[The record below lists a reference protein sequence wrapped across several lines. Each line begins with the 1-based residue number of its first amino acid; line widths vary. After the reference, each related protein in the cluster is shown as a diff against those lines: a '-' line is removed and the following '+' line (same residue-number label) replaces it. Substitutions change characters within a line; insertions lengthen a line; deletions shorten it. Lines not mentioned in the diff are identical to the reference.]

1 MEKEAHRQRPKLL
14 KYRKSICHNDIF
26 GLKMTNQQ
34 CKKKR
39 RRKVKNSILESLSVR
54 LQQAIKNVEGEEIL
68 TQLHTVQN
76 VLSVLKKVKKA
87 KKIKVRSPLGRKLLS
102 LDQCDSEN
110 CPDPEKDEADGDL
123 KETNEAEIDDE
134 DSEDEEINEHDEESE
149 DEEIDE
155 DDEEREDGENED
167 EESEDE
173 EIGDEDLLD
182 AESLAKLL
190 ANKDLSE
197 KIAAMNDVLD
207 DLESKLKLNLQEIDE
222 DLYVSAI
229 QSLIVYIYSVE
240 EMQEVPRS
248 KQSSEDVTLLQQ
260 LSDRM
265 KAMKKTYLSQVTN
278 FELFFSKSWELFI
291 EIIEDKIFLDRS
303 NRESVDKINEFAF
316 NFHYAAEIEKIIRR
330 RAIEDETDIIEE
342 FEEDLGMMRQVYE
355 HLGFA
360 EEIQDEGYFSRMLSG
375 MVSEEED
382 DEETH
387 KNRKLL
393 SIPDEVPSEGYC
405 SKDDPDCDSPSESLL
420 KKKEMSVPDV
430 DRPLTDLEK
439 CDGLLR
445 RARQIGQSTLQEDKL
460 RVLTGGEKVK
470 YIKSFITE
478 LKESRGIVHDYN
490 QHLKNIKD
498 PQDYH
503 RCYKMLEEDLGKLQ
517 KQMGNTNWLKHLSS
531 LIASNDKEVLAELT
545 DLLQDRNIDKD
556 STSFKKRNLLS
567 VKNDD
572 FCEKDDVG
580 CRERKSFTNDQ
591 DLELQN
597 SDKEQA
603 VENLKQELEDSYEE
617 MKVRDL
623 HKKGKKSDVFRCQEL
638 LTKSEQ
644 ELTKF
649 HKIESK
655 NKNIKNMRPKQK
667 IKLIRQYMTQMTS
680 TKALIDEHQRIVKTI
695 DNSDDKKICQ
705 PLLQV

>member
-1 MEKEAHRQRPKLL
+1 MEKEAHRQRPKHL
-14 KYRKSICHNDIF
+14 KFRKSICHNDIF

-39 RRKVKNSILESLSVR
+39 RRKVKNSILESLTVR

-87 KKIKVRSPLGRKLLS
+87 KKIEVRSPLGRKLLS

-123 KETNEAEIDDE
+123 KETIEAEIDDE
-134 DSEDEEINEHDEESE
+134 DSEDEEINEHDEEIE

-278 FELFFSKSWELFI
+278 FEMFFSKSWELFI

-393 SIPDEVPSEGYC
+393 SIPNEVPSDGYC

-470 YIKSFITE
+470 YIKSFISE
-478 LKESRGIVHDYN
+478 LRESRGIVHDYN
-490 QHLKNIKD
+490 QH
-498 PQDYH
+498 
-503 RCYKMLEEDLGKLQ
+503 
-517 KQMGNTNWLKHLSS
+517 
-531 LIASNDKEVLAELT
+531 
-545 DLLQDRNIDKD
+545 
-556 STSFKKRNLLS
+556 
-567 VKNDD
+567 
-572 FCEKDDVG
+572 
-580 CRERKSFTNDQ
+580 
-591 DLELQN
+591 
-597 SDKEQA
+597 
-603 VENLKQELEDSYEE
+603 
-617 MKVRDL
+617 
-623 HKKGKKSDVFRCQEL
+623 
-638 LTKSEQ
+638 
-644 ELTKF
+644 
-649 HKIESK
+649 
-655 NKNIKNMRPKQK
+655 
-667 IKLIRQYMTQMTS
+667 
-680 TKALIDEHQRIVKTI
+680 
-695 DNSDDKKICQ
+695 
-705 PLLQV
+705 